1 LTPTLPSAIKRLT
14 KLLTISVS
22 ARLMPD
28 ANTKRPP
35 GRPPAPPEQRLEVV
49 TLRVTASQKA
59 KLAALGGGE
68 WMRKAI
74 DRAKVKA

>member
-1 LTPTLPSAIKRLT
+1 
-14 KLLTISVS
+14 
-22 ARLMPD
+22 MPD